1 MSVSVPVTS
10 SEPTVTIPSTQVDG
24 AEVEKELDKLQ
35 VAVEAIL
42 GPTFKETDK
51 DALKLQMHIIK
62 DECLEVANRI
72 FDTSLTD
79 FKSIIVQCAIIWY
92 ENRGVESQ
100 TRQGE
105 LGQENHFYDWHQYL
119 QSVVVKHGKRYV
131 I

>member
-1 MSVSVPVTS
+1 MSVSVPATPL
-10 SEPTVTIPSTQVDG
+10 EPPISIPNTPVDG

-51 DALKLQMHIIK
+51 DVLKLQMHIIK
-62 DECLEVANRI
+62 DECLEVGNRM
-72 FDTSLTD
+72 FETSLTD

-92 ENRGVESQ
+92 ENRGVEGQ